1 MGNGL
6 YLLDRRLD
14 ATRAAIANALGVD
27 TAQPPPLKK
36 LCVADS
42 RLPSTASCPT
52 YVVSAEG
59 QQQQHQQQRP
69 ADPYTFIMVEAP
81 AAAVATSQVPASSH
95 ASTAP
100 ARSSLHPPSA
110 TGGSSAGSQHAVLA
124 ATTPVAIQPAPAKG
138 APHPSKP
145 AAPSP
150 RSGGATSNGSVLL
163 SSSGARKKRPSSSS
177 ASAVGGVTV
186 TSMASSLAST
196 LPAPSA
202 VVSGVTFPFRT
213 QLGGALSRLQVSSGG
228 LLGHKEAGSG
238 GAVLVADV
246 LNGQVASVAGAGLL
260 HSVTVSKPAAG
271 LATTTL
277 LQCRPLGEER
287 PSKPPGPTTLLKARK
302 PQQPP
307 PVSTPSSTGRAVLV
321 KNHHHPQQ
329 QQQPAIAQ
337 GLALPELLSAP
348 QVPLPSSSQP
358 LANGLPTVLGQSKL
372 FPMGN
377 HALLDGTT
385 AYHHPATQ
393 LVAKGA
399 RNGSRSHPGRPVLP
413 DATSAVVAAAGGVAA
428 AVSLPAS
435 VAKQQLYQQVLAGQ
449 VQAQLV
455 PSPLKLP
462 LLLPN
467 DERRHRPQQAQLKV
481 PGGSLPT

>member
-6 YLLDRRLD
+6 FLLDRRWD
-14 ATRAAIANALGVD
+14 TTRAAIATALGVD
-27 TAQPPPLKK
+27 SAQPPPLKK
-36 LCVADS
+36 LCVVDS
-42 RLPSTASCPT
+42 RLPSATPCPT
-52 YVVSAEG
+52 YVVSNEG
-59 QQQQHQQQRP
+59 HQPPQPQRP

-81 AAAVATSQVPASSH
+81 AAVTTSQAPASSH

-100 ARSSLHPPSA
+100 VRSSVHPP
-110 TGGSSAGSQHAVLA
+110 GSSSSGSQHAVVA

-138 APHPSKP
+138 APHPSKL

-150 RSGGATSNGSVLL
+150 RSGGTTSNGGSVLL
-163 SSSGARKKRPSSSS
+163 SSGARKKRPSSSS
-177 ASAVGGVTV
+177 ASTVGGVTV
-186 TSMASSLAST
+186 TSMSSSSLAST
-196 LPAPSA
+196 LAPSGGA
-202 VVSGVTFPFRT
+202 AMVSGVTFPFRT

-228 LLGHKEAGSG
+228 APGAVLAQRDG
-238 GAVLVADV
+238 GAVLVTTADV
-246 LNGQVASVAGAGLL
+246 LNGQVGGGGLL
-260 HSVTVSKPAAG
+260 HSVTVSKPAAA
-271 LATTTL
+271 ATAL
-277 LQCRPLGEER
+277 LQCRTVAEER
-287 PSKPPGPTTLLKARK
+287 PGPVSKAPTTLLKARK
-302 PQQPP
+302 PQP
-307 PVSTPSSTGRAVLV
+307 TISSSSSSPAAGRAALA
-321 KNHHHPQQ
+321 KNHHYQ

-348 QVPLPSSSQP
+348 QVPLPPSGHQP

-372 FPMGN
+372 FPVSN

-385 AYHHPATQ
+385 AYHHPAAQ

-399 RNGSRSHPGRPVLP
+399 RNGSRSHPGRAVLP
-413 DATSAVVAAAGGVAA
+413 DTTSAVVAAAGGVAA
-428 AVSLPAS
+428 AASLPAS

-455 PSPLKLP
+455 PGALKLP